1 MPITAAKLESSQL
14 PLADK
19 TDDGITD
26 FSDEE
31 EKDIDSVEYLFAL
44 QQIRRKCESVKGSS
58 SFFIVP
64 EEAHKAS
71 QANVKRQ
78 FAMVATEFRGH
89 VNTMVEEM
97 TTYIDKL
104 EINANA
110 LDTREAKSISAQAA
124 AQAEA
129 WNAQRDKMNEARV
142 VDFDGIER
150 KEEVNRVSKLIEA
163 TGNKRRQAH
172 CHVLRKVKTDIEGLR
187 NHEKVVTD
195 AKALVKRYKKL
206 VRK

>member
-1 MPITAAKLESSQL
+1 M
-14 PLADK
+14 
-19 TDDGITD
+19 
-26 FSDEE
+26 
-31 EKDIDSVEYLFAL
+31 
-44 QQIRRKCESVKGSS
+44 
-58 SFFIVP
+58 
-64 EEAHKAS
+64 
-71 QANVKRQ
+71 
-78 FAMVATEFRGH
+78 
-89 VNTMVEEM
+89 
-97 TTYIDKL
+97 

>member
-31 EKDIDSVEYLFAL
+31 EKDINSVEYLFAL
-44 QQIRRKCESVKGSS
+44 QQIRQ
-58 SFFIVP
+58 
-64 EEAHKAS
+64 EAHKAS

>member
-1 MPITAAKLESSQL
+1 MPTTAAKLASSQR

-19 TDDGITD
+19 SDDGITD
-26 FSDEE
+26 LSDEE

-44 QQIRRKCESVKGSS
+44 QQIRQ
-58 SFFIVP
+58 
-64 EEAHKAS
+64 EAHKAS

-78 FAMVATEFRGH
+78 FAMVAAEFRGH
-89 VNTMVEEM
+89 ANTMVEEM
-97 TTYIDKL
+97 TAYIDKW
-104 EINANA
+104 EINAKA
-110 LDTREAKSISAQAA
+110 LDTRDATSISAQAA
-124 AQAEA
+124 AQA
-129 WNAQRDKMNEARV
+129 WNAQHERMNEARV
-142 VDFDGIER
+142 VDFGGIER

-172 CHVLRKVKTDIEGLR
+172 YQVLRKVKADIEGLR